1 MGSCV
6 LKFSQISI
14 DRHSGFSFFPLHFF
28 FIVSQNC
35 YTFPLP
41 TILHAFPY
49 PNLFFFSALFLF
61 VLSLQLFTQVNSN
74 FQKTL
79 NFVYSH
85 RSSAVVIK
93 IIPMSSIKIS
103 LLLSRLFFLWDGER
117 KVCTR
122 WVPLMIVRGKSA
134 TFFSWKWW
142 KNKNKSRVKPK
153 SEEVGKYFLPPKFIV
168 SNEKSQLTIEER
180 GWESQSPNMNFHFTI

>member
-1 MGSCV
+1 MRVEIFPNINRSTFWILLFPFALFFYRFTKLLHLPAPHHSTCV
-6 LKFSQISI
+6 SLPKF
-14 DRHSGFSFFPLHFF
+14 
-28 FIVSQNC
+28 V
-35 YTFPLP
+35 
-41 TILHAFPY
+41 
-49 PNLFFFSALFLF
+49 FFSALFLF